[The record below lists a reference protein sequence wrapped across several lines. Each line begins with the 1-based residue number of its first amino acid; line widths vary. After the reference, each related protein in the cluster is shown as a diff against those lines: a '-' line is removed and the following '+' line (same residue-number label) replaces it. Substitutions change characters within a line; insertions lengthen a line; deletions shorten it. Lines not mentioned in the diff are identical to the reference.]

1 MCISFFFFFV
11 QCCCHLLLN
20 AIMLKLSFHIS
31 LQKFCSLQLTF
42 LVMTRCKIFL
52 RKISVS
58 MDCFLLIHVLYKGEL
73 RKERAKQFCS
83 YIIMNYIAFFFFFF
97 WHSGK
102 CLDIRSDPWGEK
114 KNLSRVVACA
124 ILAVG
129 NCCNSLF
136 LRREIVFYRYLG
148 KKMDV
153 NQLSLPRLNFILYC
167 LFQ

>member
-1 MCISFFFFFV
+1 MCISFFFFV

-52 RKISVS
+52 RKIPVS

-83 YIIMNYIAFFFFFF
+83 YIIMNYIAFFFFFSF
-97 WHSGK
+97 GIQVSAWTLDLTLGGK
-102 CLDIRSDPWGEK
+102 K
-114 KNLSRVVACA
+114 KICQELLHALFQLLVTVA
-124 ILAVG
+124 ILY
-129 NCCNSLF
+129 F
-136 LRREIVFYRYLG
+136 
-148 KKMDV
+148 
-153 NQLSLPRLNFILYC
+153 
-167 LFQ
+167 